1 MAGRRTAVS
10 GRRANTL
17 GWRPGASLEMLR
29 LRANALATIRRF
41 FAERDVLEVETP
53 LLAATTVTDTHI
65 ESIPASLELAGSP
78 RDCYLQTSPEY
89 AMKRL
94 LAAGAGA
101 CYQICKSFRQGD
113 AGRRHNPE
121 FTMLEW
127 YRPGFSLAQLM
138 DEVALLLRDFLPGAD
153 IARLGYREVFQRH
166 LQIDPH
172 RAGLATLRRLT
183 ENRLTVDT
191 AELNAT
197 DCLQLLLA
205 QVIEPELPDYCFIY
219 DYPAPQAALAKISPD
234 AKGEPVARRFE
245 LFCKGMEL
253 ANGYDEE
260 TDGKVLRARFEGDQ
274 QRRAELGRP
283 VPDIDQ
289 NLLAALAHGLP
300 PCAGVAFGID
310 RLLMLLS
317 GAESIGEVIAFSIDG
332 V

>member
-1 MAGRRTAVS
+1 MAGRRT
-10 GRRANTL
+10 
-17 GWRPGASLEMLR
+17 GASLEMLR
-29 LRANALATIRRF
+29 LRADTLATIRRF

-53 LLAATTVTDTHI
+53 LLASTTVTDTHI
-65 ESIPASLELAGSP
+65 ESIPASLELAGSS

-94 LAAGAGA
+94 LAAGSGA

-127 YRPGFSLAQLM
+127 YRPSFSLAQLM
-138 DEVALLLRDFLPGAD
+138 DEVALLLREFLPGASVV
-153 IARLGYREVFQRH
+153 RLGYRDVFQRH
-166 LQIDPH
+166 LEIDPH
-172 RAGLATLRRLT
+172 RAGLSTLRRLAK
-183 ENRLTVDT
+183 NRLTVDT

-205 QVIEPELPDYCFIY
+205 QVIEPELPDYCFLY
-219 DYPAPQAALAKISPD
+219 DYPTPQAALATISPD

-245 LFCKGMEL
+245 LFCNGMEL

-274 QRRAELGRP
+274 QRRAGLGRP
-283 VPDIDQ
+283 VPEIDQ
-289 NLLAALAHGLP
+289 NLLAALDHGLP
-300 PCAGVAFGID
+300 PCTGVAFGID
-310 RLLMLLS
+310 RLLMLRS
-317 GAESIGEVIAFSIDG
+317 GAESIGDVIAFPIDG